1 MAMHAIVLG
10 AGVVGLTTAW
20 YLRADGHQVTVI
32 ERNDD
37 VASET
42 SFANGGQ
49 LSYSYV
55 APLAGPGVLSKLPKW
70 LLKQDSPVHF
80 RPRADLQQ
88 WNWLM
93 QFVRACTHRQSED
106 RRGGCFRC
114 RFSVVI

>member
-1 MAMHAIVLG
+1 MHVVVLG

-70 LLKQDSPVHF
+70 LLKRDSPVRF
-80 RPRADLQQ
+80 RPGVDLQQ
-88 WNWLM
+88 GCLGNAKACHGLPRPCQGM
-93 QFVRACTHRQSED
+93 PRAS
-106 RRGGCFRC
+106 
-114 RFSVVI
+114 